1 MIRSSSYRT
10 QCPRG
15 RHSAL
20 EEKQEAPAEP
30 FFVKAEKQGTANSTG
45 QPFFQTKLNIGQPN
59 DKYEQEADA
68 VASKVVNNSGAGTV
82 VQQKEITGI
91 QRLSTSK
98 EEEKAATAD
107 ARMVKDREIQEKPEI
122 QRLATDK
129 QEEKLGTNDQRMRRD
144 KEIQTKPEIQRM
156 CPGCE
161 QEEKDGSVVQRKK
174 GIKEE
179 EGPVQKKTDGGTAT
193 TASSSLSS
201 RIESSSGKG
210 NKLPAGTMAEMS
222 NSFGVDFSH
231 VNVHTNNEAVG
242 MNRELGAQ
250 AFTHGSDIYFNS
262 GKYNPETSTG
272 KHLLAHELTH
282 VVQQNSTIQKK
293 MIQKDADTC
302 TYGEFRQYAYTSGA
316 GFPAPAGLGNMKMSI
331 GAACSRGNPCSCYS
345 GASATGAQDQA
356 AWRNIVAASGSD
368 SSNGANIICV
378 DTQQCSLVQQCR
390 PIYQPGQQRPPLR
403 NRATPLQ
410 PVATLTVNGG
420 TVYFYSD
427 PRNGNC
433 GPND

>member
-262 GKYNPETSTG
+262 GKYNPETSNG

-282 VVQQNSTIQKK
+282 VVQQVGGNEMINKQGNNYCEPAAVNDAIVQSHINSALSRAGNDLKIAFAILRTQRENNCCDVNLAAAEHY
-293 MIQKDADTC
+293 M
-302 TYGEFRQYAYTSGA
+302 YAR
-316 GFPAPAGLGNMKMSI
+316 L
-331 GAACSRGNPCSCYS
+331 
-345 GASATGAQDQA
+345 Q
-356 AWRNIVAASGSD
+356 VAEGSW
-368 SSNGANIICV
+368 SFFWV
-378 DTQQCSLVQQCR
+378 M
-390 PIYQPGQQRPPLR
+390 
-403 NRATPLQ
+403 
-410 PVATLTVNGG
+410 ATLGYNFLKVFRLMPRTGDCPVTRASWAHVRWASQGAVDG
-420 TVYFYSD
+420 EMDYYSQ
-427 PRNGNC
+427 P
-433 GPND
+433 

>member
-174 GIKEE
+174 RHQRRRRRTGSEKNRWRHGNNRFLVVKQPYRIFIGQGK
-179 EGPVQKKTDGGTAT
+179 QT
-193 TASSSLSS
+193 TC
-201 RIESSSGKG
+201 RYHGR
-210 NKLPAGTMAEMS
+210 
-222 NSFGVDFSH
+222 
-231 VNVHTNNEAVG
+231 NEQFLRG
-242 MNRELGAQ
+242 RFQ
-250 AFTHGSDIYFNS
+250 PRKCTH
-262 GKYNPETSTG
+262 
-272 KHLLAHELTH
+272 
-282 VVQQNSTIQKK
+282 Q
-293 MIQKDADTC
+293 
-302 TYGEFRQYAYTSGA
+302 
-316 GFPAPAGLGNMKMSI
+316 
-331 GAACSRGNPCSCYS
+331 
-345 GASATGAQDQA
+345 
-356 AWRNIVAASGSD
+356 
-368 SSNGANIICV
+368 
-378 DTQQCSLVQQCR
+378 
-390 PIYQPGQQRPPLR
+390 
-403 NRATPLQ
+403 
-410 PVATLTVNGG
+410 
-420 TVYFYSD
+420 
-427 PRNGNC
+427 
-433 GPND
+433 